1 MNMNLSKNND
11 YVKQTEVRLYAYK
24 DLKAKIYNDMLDLN
38 DLKREKTSEK
48 SRDIIYRS
56 VSGGVSISPEEIQE
70 MKIQRLSRVIREGL
84 REIARIED
92 AVKSVEN
99 DYYSDVI
106 KLRYF
111 SRMTDENV
119 AEKLSCDVST
129 VRRNRKRLL
138 KQIAVRFYG
147 LDAVAL

>member
-1 MNMNLSKNND
+1 MNLSKNND

-84 REIARIED
+84 R
-92 AVKSVEN
+92 
-99 DYYSDVI
+99 
-106 KLRYF
+106 
-111 SRMTDENV
+111 
-119 AEKLSCDVST
+119 
-129 VRRNRKRLL
+129 RLL
-138 KQIAVRFYG
+138 E
-147 LDAVAL
+147 

>member
-1 MNMNLSKNND
+1 MNKNAD
-11 YVKQTEVRLYAYK
+11 FVKQTEARLYAYK
-24 DLKAKIYNDMLDLN
+24 DLKAKVYNDMLDLN
-38 DLKREKTSEK
+38 DLRREKASGK

-70 MKIQRLSRVIREGL
+70 MKIQKLSRIIREGL

-92 AVKSVEN
+92 AVKSVED

-111 SRMTDENV
+111 NRMTDENV
-119 AEKLSCDVST
+119 AEKLNCDVST

-138 KQIAVRFYG
+138 KRIAVRFYG
-147 LDAVAL
+147 MEAVAM